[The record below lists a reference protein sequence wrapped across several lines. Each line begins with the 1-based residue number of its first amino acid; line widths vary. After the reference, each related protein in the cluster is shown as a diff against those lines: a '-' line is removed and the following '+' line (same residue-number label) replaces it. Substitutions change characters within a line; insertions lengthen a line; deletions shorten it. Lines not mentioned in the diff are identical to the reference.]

1 MNKTLKEQF
10 LKDIK
15 QGTMIDVTFVT
26 YQNETFINRY
36 VFASNTFF
44 SITDNHDASTFID
57 LKDVEDDLEVFN
69 TFYKKVNITN
79 IIEPVEYKCLFYNP
93 SVVDL
98 TKKEIEKILGYKIN
112 IVEE

>member
-26 YQNETFINRY
+26 YQKETFINRY

-44 SITDNHDASTFID
+44 SITDNHDASTYID
-57 LKDVEDDLEVFN
+57 LKDVEDDLEIFN
-69 TFYKKVNITN
+69 TCYRKVNITN
-79 IIEPVEYKCLFYNP
+79 IMEPVDYKCLFYNP

-98 TKKEIEKILGYKIN
+98 TQAEIEKILGYKIN